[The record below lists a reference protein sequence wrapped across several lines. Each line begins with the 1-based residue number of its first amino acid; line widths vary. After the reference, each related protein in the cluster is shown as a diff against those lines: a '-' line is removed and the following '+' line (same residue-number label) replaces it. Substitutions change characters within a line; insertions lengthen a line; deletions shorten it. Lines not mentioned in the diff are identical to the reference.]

1 MNLHLWQLRQ
11 SSEQASHA
19 ESHEAACARLS
30 AQAPVLSVVQSP
42 PNSVAP
48 Q

>member
-19 ESHEAACARLS
+19 ESHEAAWGRRTPLPGYSQGGA
-30 AQAPVLSVVQSP
+30 
-42 PNSVAP
+42 
-48 Q
+48 